1 MALAHAKY
9 VLNVKFLDVGRKQTS
24 KEYNLVAE
32 DATEASAA
40 AAALLSDIQG
50 VTNLEVLGYS
60 INDVFVEDTVVVP
73 TVVSA
78 SRKNILRLVVQLA
91 DRPLDTAV
99 LEIPG
104 PLDTLFV
111 GAPGTTNYNVVDL
124 TDALLVA
131 YTDNFRDG
139 ATPNASISDG
149 EFMANTGGHIRGFR
163 VHKSSNFENPG

>member
-1 MALAHAKY
+1 MALVHAKF
-9 VLNVKFLDVGRKQTS
+9 VLNVKFIDVGRKQTS
-24 KEYNLVAE
+24 KEYQLVAA
-32 DATEASAA
+32 DADEAATA
-40 AAALLSDIQG
+40 AAALLSDIAG
-50 VTNLEVLGYS
+50 VTNLEILGYS
-60 INDVFVEDTVVVP
+60 INDVFVEDAVTIP
-73 TVVSA
+73 TIVSA
-78 SRKNILRLVVQLA
+78 TRKNILRLVVQLA

-111 GAPGTTNYNVVDL
+111 GAPGTTNYNVVDI
-124 TDALLVA
+124 TDALLLA

-139 ATPNASISDG
+139 ATPTASISDG